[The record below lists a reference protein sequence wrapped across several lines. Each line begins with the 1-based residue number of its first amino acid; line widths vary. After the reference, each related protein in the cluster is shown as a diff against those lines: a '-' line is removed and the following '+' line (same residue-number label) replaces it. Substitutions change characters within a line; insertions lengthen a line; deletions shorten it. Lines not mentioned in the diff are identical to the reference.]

1 MEKIW
6 ETKDIAVKLL
16 LVIRLYFVLLLQIY
30 LLLVNSN
37 KQFQV
42 FMYYGLVYW

>member
-42 FMYYGLVYW
+42 FMSSGLVY